1 MLKFN
6 NDKACYEKDT
16 KKIDKKKCNM
26 DCDTR
31 DPEKFDPK
39 KCNKSLY
46 KKITDNKDLLKYNR
60 CLFMTYDEYTQEK
73 VHLNKN
79 MCCRVFDS
87 VNDAAIKSTIEAE
100 LANIKGML
108 RPAYLKIP
116 LPIYMMF
123 AKKLETINNEAIFR
137 GNYTVILYIPNLYNY
152 NGAGKEYTLFPSLD
166 AFSKQNRWMEL
177 MTSKFSKYL
186 EIVKIGSFDDNSDK
200 IKKKNY
206 LMTDLTQTCFNM
218 GCVADGRETFM
229 IPAYSKKD
237 AELSVSVENISPYYP
252 KKCLKTPYYNKHMM
266 DFSPEDEI
274 RFRGSADVL
283 SDGFDVN
290 LHCSPENTKKYE
302 GLAKKDKE
310 TFDNFLCK
318 QIAVCKSYLPKEEI
332 ADPKNP
338 KKAVAKKEPDEPA
351 EIKYKSDYDRIICE
365 NTDKAKVETLLS
377 DFYRKHIKSGT
388 DKEKYSADYNNNIL
402 KELAYRKS
410 RYPGPDK
417 IQEVVFSMFRI
428 NERIF
433 NENLFCY
440 MPWGNILLKQDYVI
454 NEGDKLDI
462 ERVSFKSFDGT
473 CEMKFNSDG
482 YLYIY
487 KNKQVLSQVP
497 NQSGSFKCYTQRVL
511 KFETMNLNVYGYDEH
526 NNYDLRGHIGFPMNS
541 MFVSPASV
549 ILSNTGKLMIYDL
562 GINNRA

>member
-6 NDKACYEKDT
+6 NDKICEEKDT

-31 DPEKFDPK
+31 DPEKFNLK
-39 KCNKSLY
+39 KCNQSLY
-46 KKITDNKDLLKYNR
+46 KKITNNKDFLKHKR
-60 CLFMTYDEYTQEK
+60 CLFMTFDEYTKEK

-87 VNDAAIKSTIEAE
+87 VNDAAIKRTIEAE
-100 LANIKGML
+100 LAIIKGML
-108 RPAYLKIP
+108 RPSYLKIP

-123 AKKLETINNEAIFR
+123 AKKLETVNNDAIFK
-137 GNYTVILYIPNLYNY
+137 GNYTVVLYIPNLYNY
-152 NGAGKEYTLFPSLD
+152 NGEGKEYTLFPSLD

-177 MTSKFSKYL
+177 MTSKFSRYL
-186 EIVKIGSFDDNSDK
+186 DIVKIGLTDEKDDK
-200 IKKKNY
+200 TKKKNY
-206 LMTDLTQTCFNM
+206 LRADLTQTCFNM
-218 GCVADGRETFM
+218 GCVASERETFM
-229 IPAYSKKD
+229 IPAYSTKD

-252 KKCLKTPYYNKHMM
+252 KRCLKTPYYNKHMM

-283 SDGFDVN
+283 SAEFDVN
-290 LHCSPENTKKYE
+290 LHCSPENTNKYE
-302 GLAKKDKE
+302 GLATKDKE

-318 QIAVCKSYLPKEEI
+318 QIAVCKSYLP
-332 ADPKNP
+332 PKN
-338 KKAVAKKEPDEPA
+338 AKEPV

-365 NTDKAKVETLLS
+365 NTDKGKVETLLT

-417 IQEVVFSMFRI
+417 IQEVIFSMFRI
-428 NERIF
+428 EPSQF
-433 NENLFCY
+433 KEDLFCY
-440 MPWGNILLKQDYVI
+440 MPWGNMLLKQDYVI
-454 NEGDKLDI
+454 NEGDKLEI
-462 ERVSFKSFDGT
+462 ERVSFKSFNGIY
-473 CEMKFNSDG
+473 EMKFNSDG

-487 KNKQVLSQVP
+487 KDKMALSVVP
-497 NQSGSFKCYTQRVL
+497 KQSGSFKCFTRRVL

-526 NNYDLRGHIGFPMNS
+526 NNYDLRGHISFPMNS

-549 ILSNTGKLMIYDL
+549 ILSNTGSLMIYDL
-562 GINNRA
+562 GINNRTE

>member
-1 MLKFN
+1 
-6 NDKACYEKDT
+6 
-16 KKIDKKKCNM
+16 M

>member
-1 MLKFN
+1 MLKYN
-6 NDKACYEKDT
+6 NDKKCEEKDT
-16 KKIDKKKCNM
+16 KKIDKNLCNM

-31 DPEKFDPK
+31 DPNKFDLK

-46 KKITDNKDLLKYNR
+46 KKITDNTDFLRYKR

-87 VNDAAIKSTIEAE
+87 VNDKDIKSTIGNE
-100 LANIKGML
+100 LANIKTML
-108 RPAYLKIP
+108 RPSYIKIP

-123 AKKLETINNEAIFR
+123 AKKLETVNNEAIFK
-137 GNYTVILYIPNLYNY
+137 GNYTVVLYIPNLYNY
-152 NGAGKEYTLFPSLD
+152 NGEGNEYTFFPSLD

-177 MTSKFSKYL
+177 MTSRFSKYL
-186 EIVKIGSFDDNSDK
+186 EIVKIGSFDDKEDK

-206 LMTDLTQTCFNM
+206 LRTDLTQTCFNM
-218 GCVADGRETFM
+218 GCVADGRETFI
-229 IPAYSKKD
+229 IPAYSTKD

-290 LHCSPENTKKYE
+290 LHCSPENVKKYE
-302 GLAKKDKE
+302 GLATKDKD

-318 QIAVCKSYLPKEEI
+318 QITVCKEYTSKTPSEG
-332 ADPKNP
+332 
-338 KKAVAKKEPDEPA
+338 V

-377 DFYRKHIKSGT
+377 DFYRKNIKSGT

-428 NERIF
+428 DERIF
-433 NENLFCY
+433 DENLFCY

-454 NEGDKLDI
+454 NEGDKLEI
-462 ERVSFKSFDGT
+462 ERVSFKSFDGVY
-473 CEMKFNSDG
+473 EMKFNSDG
-482 YLYIY
+482 YLWIY
-487 KNKQVLSQVP
+487 KNKQLFSQVP
-497 NQSGSFKCYTQRVL
+497 NHSGSFKCYSRRVL

-526 NNYDLRGHIGFPMNS
+526 NNYDLRGHIEFPMNS
-541 MFVSPASV
+541 MYASPASV
-549 ILSNTGKLMIYDL
+549 ILSNTGSLMIYDL
-562 GINNRA
+562 GINKRTL